1 MSRCILSLIVFAA
14 TSLAFAQDGSTGA
27 IRGAVLDPSGRS
39 IAGVSVALVNDATGV
54 HFEQTSDLRG
64 RFTFELLPPGDYT
77 ARVTADGMSPQLSP
91 GIHVAIG
98 GETEISF
105 KLVLAGVRETVTVSA
120 EPRSVETEPR
130 GISAVIDERAIN
142 NLPLNDR
149 RFTDLSLLTPGA
161 TQDPRGQN
169 STSNGDL
176 AFGGIRGF
184 HTSYLVDGGDNNNAF
199 FAQARGRYRAPYQF
213 SNEVLQEF
221 RVSPNSVSAE
231 SGRTAGAIVNVV
243 TKSGSNK
250 VHGSGFYYLRD
261 SSFGARDPFLDVKP
275 NGEQQQFGFTIG
287 GPLRRNRAF
296 FFAGFDQHI
305 FHEPTVVRF
314 VNGSSVVAPQPAA
327 GPATPGDY
335 EADDQALVFASAGQL
350 SQESGLY
357 PSRLVG
363 NAGFAKLDIN
373 LSPRNQLAMRLSTS
387 RYSGANNVFLDPSSP
402 VTTYGISDNG
412 TEHVETEAAAA
423 SLTSALSMRLI
434 SHLRAQYSR
443 DFEWSESN
451 SNSPLTRIPGIL
463 DGLGRSAILPRESRE
478 HREHVADTIS
488 REGAKHSWKFGCDAL
503 LTQIYNFFPSTFGGE
518 YIFDPIKVDPFTF
531 QPMIGGLE
539 LTPLRAYAHQ
549 MPHYYVQR
557 VGNAVS
563 HPDTN
568 EYAAFAQDTMH
579 LNDHLALTAGVRY
592 DLQTF
597 STKYLRSN
605 PLWPDSGKVPLDLNN
620 FAPRAGFSYAI
631 GDRTPTV
638 IRAGYGLFYPRIP
651 QIYNSVV
658 ETDNGLTP
666 NSVFLNQTNFYAQQ
680 VFPQYPLPLITC
692 APLATTCTAPSNLQP
707 FVSSDLSAFAHNFRT
722 PEVHQ
727 ASLTVEREIAK
738 HVVVDLSYSY
748 VHGQD
753 LIRARD
759 VNLPLPTT
767 VQYPVLDSSR
777 ANVVGYGTVQ
787 SFSTWQLTQ
796 TLACPFPP
804 CVNTL
809 TRPIPQLGAINVFE
823 SAASSVY
830 HGGTISLRRQ
840 MNHGLYFR
848 LGYTYAHAI
857 DDGQDALVAGRP
869 ATVQNSYAPASE
881 RGNSVTDQRNRFV
894 FSWIYEPRAFN
905 GGHGWIG
912 RLSKNWKN
920 SSVITAGS
928 GRPVNATVIGDANG
942 DDNTSN
948 DRLPGARRNSFVGP
962 DYTSTEMLISRRI
975 YLRKGMKLDFTA
987 ESFNL
992 LNRLNRRF
1000 QLTDDGTMSNAA
1012 QFNYGAKHIGIN
1024 YFPAYYQV
1032 PTNFMK
1038 ATSAYAPRQ
1047 LQFSLRISF

>member
-1 MSRCILSLIVFAA
+1 MSRCILSLVVLTAISSAC
-14 TSLAFAQDGSTGA
+14 LAREGSTGA
-27 IRGAVLDPSGRS
+27 IRGTVLDPSGRS
-39 IAGVSVALVNDATGV
+39 IPGASVALVNDATGV

-64 RFTFELLPPGDYT
+64 KFAFELLPPGDYS
-77 ARVTADGMSPQLSP
+77 ARVTAEGMSPQLSP
-91 GIHVAIG
+91 GIHVSIG
-98 GETEISF
+98 GEAEIAF
-105 KLVLAGVRETVTVSA
+105 KLALAGVRESVTVSA
-120 EPRSVETEPR
+120 APRAVETEPR
-130 GISAVIDERAIN
+130 GMSAVVDERAIT
-142 NLPLNDR
+142 NLPLNGR

-176 AFGGIRGF
+176 AFGGVRGF
-184 HTSYLVDGGDNNNAF
+184 QTSYLVDGGDNNNAF
-199 FAQARGRYRAPYQF
+199 FTQARGRYRAHYQF
-213 SNEVLQEF
+213 SNEVIQEF

-231 SGRTAGAIVNVV
+231 SGRAAGAMVNVV

-250 VHGSGFYYLRD
+250 AHGSGFYYLRN
-261 SSFGARDPFLDVKP
+261 SSFDARDPFLDVKP
-275 NGEQQQFGFTIG
+275 GGQQQQFGFTIG
-287 GPLRRNRAF
+287 GPLRRNKAF

-305 FHEPTVVRF
+305 FREPTVVRF
-314 VNGSSVVAPQPAA
+314 VNGESVVVPQSAA

-335 EADDQALVFASAGQL
+335 EADDQALVFATAAQL
-350 SQESGLY
+350 SQQSGLY

-363 NAGFAKLDIN
+363 NAGFAKLDVN

-402 VTTYGISDNG
+402 LTTYGISDNG
-412 TEHVETEAAAA
+412 TEHVETETATA
-423 SLTSALSMRLI
+423 SLTSALSTRLI

-451 SNSPLTRIPGIL
+451 SDSPLTRIPRIL

-488 REGAKHSWKFGCDAL
+488 REGAKHSWKFGGDAL

-549 MPHYYVQR
+549 VPHYYIQR
-557 VGNAVS
+557 LGTAAS
-563 HPDTN
+563 HPGTN

-579 LNDHLALTAGVRY
+579 LNDHFSFTAGVRY
-592 DLQTF
+592 DLQAF
-597 STKYLRSN
+597 STKYLKSN

-631 GDRTPTV
+631 GDQTPTV

-658 ETDNGLTP
+658 ETDNGLAP
-666 NSVFLNQTNFYAQQ
+666 NSIFLNQTDFYAQQ
-680 VFPQYPLPLITC
+680 MFPQYPLPLVSC
-692 APLATTCTAPSNLQP
+692 PALATSCTAPANLQA
-707 FVSSDLSAFAHNFRT
+707 FVSSDVSAFAHNFRT

-727 ASLTVEREIAK
+727 ASLTVEREIANR
-738 HVVVDLSYSY
+738 VVADVSYSY
-748 VHGQD
+748 VHGQN

-759 VNLPLPTT
+759 VNLPIPTT
-767 VQYPVLDSSR
+767 VQYPILDPSG
-777 ANVVGYGTVQ
+777 ANVLGYGTVD

-796 TLACPFPP
+796 TLTCPFPP
-804 CVNTL
+804 CVNQL
-809 TRPIPQLGAINVFE
+809 TRPIPQLGAIDVFE
-823 SAASSVY
+823 SEASSVY

-840 MNHGLYFR
+840 MSHGMYFR

-869 ATVQNSYAPASE
+869 ATVQNSYAPSSE

-894 FSWIYEPRAFN
+894 FSWIYEPRALN

-912 RLSKNWKN
+912 RLTKN
-920 SSVITAGS
+920 
-928 GRPVNATVIGDANG
+928 
-942 DDNTSN
+942 
-948 DRLPGARRNSFVGP
+948 
-962 DYTSTEMLISRRI
+962 
-975 YLRKGMKLDFTA
+975 
-987 ESFNL
+987 
-992 LNRLNRRF
+992 
-1000 QLTDDGTMSNAA
+1000 
-1012 QFNYGAKHIGIN
+1012 
-1024 YFPAYYQV
+1024 
-1032 PTNFMK
+1032 
-1038 ATSAYAPRQ
+1038 
-1047 LQFSLRISF
+1047 